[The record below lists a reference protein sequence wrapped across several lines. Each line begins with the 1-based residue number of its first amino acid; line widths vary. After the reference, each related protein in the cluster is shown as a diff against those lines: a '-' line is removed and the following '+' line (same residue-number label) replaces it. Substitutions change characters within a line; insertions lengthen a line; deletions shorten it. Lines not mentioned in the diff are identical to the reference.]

1 MNQAAKQQ
9 QRFITVSVRDLE
21 LNQVEDKPPL
31 NDISCCLTV
40 FTEEKDSKN
49 VNNQFFDLLLLN
61 DPQNQ
66 AKFKLLKGE
75 NQFLKVQLKTL
86 SSQRLIATVNISLT
100 IFAESNN
107 IQIDQWI
114 NLSVLQSG
122 DSSPHISSQKPS
134 YEGNARIKMRF
145 VVNEQENIKK
155 VEDAFKTPVDTER
168 VNLNTTLQPCVN
180 FPIKDEKRKYDFTP
194 ILNREELEQTQQ
206 SIQNIESRLVLTPE
220 RQRIM
225 ENSAVFQNK
234 FQELI
239 EKLMETK
246 NQSLILGVTR
256 QLNESHRRDL
266 EKNNLTEILKRLNE
280 SQNYI
285 EDDLIENNDQYLNN
299 INLSLSGI
307 HQLSKK
313 QGSPEQTR
321 RNKCD
326 LEGEIAKLRLE
337 LEKKQE
343 VEQLA
348 KDLKLKLFNQ
358 ERNNENLLNQYNKAV
373 DNYQKYFA
381 EINQENLEL
390 KKKIVAIEKESQ
402 QKDKI
407 IQDLKDSFEDKLKQ
421 EKQKLQNEMMQQN
434 LKKDIQEDLI
444 KESELKELTQD
455 QMSQKIHD
463 ILIRHKQEVSHYSQ
477 LLLEA
482 QNESVE
488 YQAKMIEMQKEIE
501 ILQTKFKNQSIQQ
514 ADNSTT
520 INNPSQL
527 SNSEIP
533 NLEKSSNSQTNGSK
547 KYTEEEFAYFEKVIK
562 DKSLKITQL
571 ETEKAQMEFSLQKA
585 DMKIKQLNQE
595 ISQLQSQLQSSSESK
610 SEDFKEISENLKVV
624 QEENAK
630 LKTQIEESEQLRSTL
645 EDHLLKTKQ
654 NFSKKLEE
662 LQQKQQQNNNDTKM
676 NKTKDES
683 ASMKKLVEELNQK
696 STFINELTYQ
706 NKDYKVKLQTQQEKI
721 KILEFNQSEIEQL
734 KKNLSDLE
742 AEKEKINMDLYAV
755 TEDLLKKT
763 TESISQQQVI
773 SQLSTEVKRLE
784 KMIED
789 LLLRNPSHQLN
800 YNAKKGDEIDEKLCE
815 FLSNNVTPIKFVRI
829 DEGLYNFGT
838 KRIIVKLLKGKLVC
852 RVGGGFMVIEEFLQ
866 LYTLQEL
873 IKMKQTGDYS
883 LLNYPISEEKI
894 DQLIQQDIQ
903 FNQQQYKQLSEQ
915 TNTGVAQNFNQG
927 TPKQQLEN
935 LQTQQSQ
942 QNNYGQNPL
951 RNSSNYNQIQQ
962 SQNAN
967 ITDNYNQQYNK
978 HQNSI
983 NIVTPP
989 IQKQRDFENI
999 PSQENIKIS
1008 IDECQKE
1015 NQQCRSSI
1023 ELNQTP
1029 SKTENIYQKSTT
1041 FTQCMQQQQQ
1051 YQQQNSNQNTISSNH
1066 TPVYHNRSVRISN
1079 NQQPSQLFQ
1088 TQEERAQQV
1097 SQHEKNQEMLKY
1109 LIEQAHH
1116 DVHLRN
1122 ELESL
1127 QSSIQMAAN
1136 IKGSEIMRKYSQNSQ
1151 NTNQQLQTFENVSN
1165 TLSNNQ
1171 NNQNS
1176 GSSQKQYPIDFTNS
1190 NYNYHAQ
1197 QNVKNSFNGNNSR
1210 ISSVVTNSSSRPP
1223 NTYSIRATPQKQAY
1237 QQVEQFSANT
1247 SAINEFTPQHMNG
1260 SKAATPKRNNDLAQS
1275 AYQERIF
1282 RQYSHK
1288 RNAAENFSPY
1298 SHNRHSS
1305 ITSTFSAQK
1314 KSYYLQK

>member
-61 DPQNQ
+61 DPQNS

-86 SSQRLIATVNISLT
+86 SSQRLIATVNISLS

-107 IQIDQWI
+107 ISIDQWI
-114 NLSVLQSG
+114 NLSVLQNG
-122 DSSPHISSQKPS
+122 DSSPHVSSQKQS

-145 VVNEQENIKK
+145 VVNEQDNAKK
-155 VEDAFKTPVDTER
+155 VEDPFKTPVDTER

-206 SIQNIESRLVLTPE
+206 SIHNIESRLVLTPE

-256 QLNESHRRDL
+256 QLNESHRKDL

-343 VEQLA
+343 IEQLA
-348 KDLKLKLFNQ
+348 RDLKLKLFNQ

-407 IQDLKDSFEDKLKQ
+407 IQELKDSFEDKLKQ
-421 EKQKLQNEMMQQN
+421 EKSKLQKEIMQQN
-434 LKKDIQEDLI
+434 LKKDLQEELL

-463 ILIRHKQEVSHYSQ
+463 ILIKHKQEISQYSQ
-477 LLLEA
+477 LLLES

-501 ILQTKFKNQSIQQ
+501 ILQQKFKNQSTLQG
-514 ADNSTT
+514 DNSTT
-520 INNPSQL
+520 INNPSLL
-527 SNSEIP
+527 SNSDIQ
-533 NLEKSSNSQTNGSK
+533 NLEKSSNCQTNSSK
-547 KYTEEEFAYFEKVIK
+547 KYTEEEFAYFEKIIK
-562 DKSLKITQL
+562 DKSLRLTQL
-571 ETEKAQMEFSLQKA
+571 ETEKAQIEFSLQKA
-585 DMKIKQLNQE
+585 EMKIKQLNE
-595 ISQLQSQLQSSSESK
+595 NISSLESQLQSSSESK
-610 SEDFKEISENLKVV
+610 SEDFKAISDNLKAIS
-624 QEENAK
+624 EENAK

-662 LQQKQQQNNNDTKM
+662 LQQKQQQTNNEAKI

-721 KILEFNQSEIEQL
+721 KILEFNQSETEQL
-734 KKNLSDLE
+734 KKAVSDLE
-742 AEKEKINMDLYAV
+742 SEKEKINMDLYAV

-773 SQLSTEVKRLE
+773 TQLSAEVKRLE

-915 TNTGVAQNFNQG
+915 TNQVPAQNFNQG

-962 SQNAN
+962 SQAQN
-967 ITDNYNQQYNK
+967 ISDNYSQQYAK
-978 HQNSI
+978 HQNPAAVT
-983 NIVTPP
+983 VTPA
-989 IQKQRDFENI
+989 IQKSRDFDNI

-1029 SKTENIYQKSTT
+1029 SKTENIYQKSTN

-1051 YQQQNSNQNTISSNH
+1051 LSQQNNNISNH
-1066 TPVYHNRSVRISN
+1066 TPVYHNRSIRIST
-1079 NQQPSQLFQ
+1079 NQQPTQLFQ

-1127 QSSIQMAAN
+1127 QSSIQLAAN

-1171 NNQNS
+1171 NNQNN
-1176 GSSQKQYPIDFTNS
+1176 GSSQKQYTIDFTNS

-1197 QNVKNSFNGNNSR
+1197 QNVKTSFNGNNSR
-1210 ISSVVTNSSSRPP
+1210 ISSVITNSSSRPP

-1314 KSYYLQK
+1314 KSYYLQKQ